1 MSGWISHDGFL
12 SPTLTL
18 GTQVVIRRAYGV
30 LLLLTI
36 VQAATQWR
44 RFFCSE
50 RWGGYTQ
57 TGPLTDW
64 IQSPRASWIA
74 IATWT
79 ASALGLAF
87 DVEPVWCALINVVVA
102 RYFFVHLRW
111 RSVLRGMGAPGFFTY
126 WLGAVVF
133 LLELTTRFAPHARP
147 IALLVA
153 QMDFAFIMLSAGIY
167 KFTAGYASN
176 DGMDYGLVN
185 PEWGYW
191 WRAYRKLNPDHV
203 VFHLLNH
210 LAWAT
215 EVLAA
220 LLMMVPATRFVGA
233 LLLLVSFV
241 FIALNIRLGWLCE
254 MVIAST
260 LLFFFDGNIGSQII
274 GAVAPGPVVASIS
287 PGDVSPLLR
296 SLLETYLVLLPV
308 AHAGL
313 FFNFYGRRR
322 LPGFLQRAFDKYTNA
337 FGLIIWRVFS
347 VDVINFYILVH
358 RQKTDEP
365 TSRVLLSKYGWRGGF
380 RFSHVGESIAITS
393 VFTTLKYY
401 PSNSALFQERLRR
414 YARTIPCARGDEV
427 VFQYLSI
434 LKNAGR
440 FGTRAVAEYRFEPG
454 TDRIDERLLD
464 PSFSVRAPHPASPV
478 QAGTRPGT
486 YVPAGAR

>member
-1 MSGWISHDGFL
+1 MSGWISHEGFL
-12 SPTLTL
+12 SPSLAL
-18 GTQVVIRRAYGV
+18 GTQVLIRRAYGV

-36 VQAATQWR
+36 AQAATQRR
-44 RFFCSE
+44 RFLCSE
-50 RWGGYTQ
+50 RWAGYTQ
-57 TGPLTDW
+57 TSAIADW
-64 IQSPRASWIA
+64 IQSPRASLALIA
-74 IATWT
+74 AWT
-79 ASALGLAF
+79 ACALGLVF
-87 DVEPVWCALINVVVA
+87 DVVPVWCALINLIIA

-133 LLELTTRFAPHARP
+133 LLELTTRYAHDARP
-147 IALLVA
+147 IAVLAA
-153 QMDFAFIMLSAGIY
+153 QIDFALIMLSAGIY

-191 WRAYRKLNPDHV
+191 WRAYRRLAPDQA

-215 EVLAA
+215 EVGAA
-220 LLMMVPATRFVGA
+220 LLMIVPATRFVGA
-233 LLLLVSFV
+233 LLLLISFV

-254 MVIAST
+254 MVIVST
-260 LLFFFDGNIGSQII
+260 LLFFFDGSTGSRMI
-274 GAVAPGPVVASIS
+274 GAIVSGPAAASVGSI
-287 PGDVSPLLR
+287 DLSPLLR
-296 SLLETYLVLLPV
+296 PVLGAYLVLLPL

-322 LPGFLQRAFDKYTNA
+322 LPRVLQRAFEAYTNV

-347 VDVINFYILVH
+347 VDVVNFYILVH
-358 RQKTDEP
+358 RQKTGNP
-365 TSRVLLSKYGWRGGF
+365 GSRVLVSRYGWRGGF

-401 PSNSALFQERLRR
+401 PSNSDLFTERLTR
-414 YARTIPCARGDEV
+414 YARTIPCADGEEL
-427 VFQYLSI
+427 VFEYVSI
-434 LKNAGR
+434 LKEAGH
-440 FGTRAVAEYRFEPG
+440 FVPHSVAEYLFDPTTG
-454 TDRIDERLLD
+454 RIVERSLD
-464 PSFSVRAPHPASPV
+464 PSFSVRAPHPSSPV